1 MRQRQRRKTCV
12 NQPAERSVHCD
23 CDLGKKSNQR
33 SSNAFRKLRC
43 LTPIHLA
50 GCLHS
55 FALSGGAYSNPCELN
70 RSQPKV
76 YRKSTWRQ
84 CTSALKE
91 SGQPLNSN
99 TGSTSRIYSMEI
111 KPPARRVCRL
121 VCLLRM
127 DVLRCCNAYFCITMH
142 LDASTITKAKPQPR
156 VSLRGTQRNSQTW
169 MKKISRK
176 RFEWPLSY

>member
-1 MRQRQRRKTCV
+1 MRQRQRRKTRV

-23 CDLGKKSNQR
+23 CDLGEKSNQR
-33 SSNAFRKLRC
+33 SSNAFRKPRC
-43 LTPIHLA
+43 LMPIHLA

-55 FALSGGAYSNPCELN
+55 FALSGGAYSNTCKLN
-70 RSQPKV
+70 RSQRKV

-91 SGQPLNSN
+91 SGQPLNRT
-99 TGSTSRIYSMEI
+99 TGSTSLIYSTEI
-111 KPPARRVCRL
+111 KLASRSVCRL
-121 VCLLRM
+121 VCLLRI

-142 LDASTITKAKPQPR
+142 LDAPTVTKAKTDPR